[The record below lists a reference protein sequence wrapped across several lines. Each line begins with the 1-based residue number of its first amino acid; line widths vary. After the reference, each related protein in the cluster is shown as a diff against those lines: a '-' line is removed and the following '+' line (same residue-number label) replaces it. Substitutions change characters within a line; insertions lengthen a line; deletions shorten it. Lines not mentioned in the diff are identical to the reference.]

1 MIFFNIDHL
10 IFVKITIVLLFEFSE
25 ILMLEKFF
33 IKNSFFHAV

>member
-10 IFVKITIVLLFEFSE
+10 IFVKITIVLLFEFPE
-25 ILMLEKFF
+25 ILMLKKSF